1 MSKTLSPGVLVA
13 DDDPQFLRLVEHHL
27 RSWAHRVETVADK
40 GQLLRKLAELRP
52 GLLLLDVRFGEHDGV
67 EILRQVLSERP
78 DLKVVMLTAFGSIDN
93 ATTAIKLGAVD
104 YLTKPVDVNRLRSV
118 VADALE
124 PASPPVAVARGATP
138 PAPSLT
144 RPLLG
149 ESEAVNRLRE
159 LVAKIAAT
167 DSTALILG
175 ESGTGKELVARA
187 LHEQSSRR
195 SGPFVALNVA
205 ALPRELVEST
215 LFGHAKGAFTGA
227 DQMQRGCCEAA
238 DHGTLF
244 LDEIGEM
251 EIGLQAKLLRFLQER
266 SFQRIGQTTPVSVDV
281 RIVAAT
287 NRNPLE
293 QVRKGELRED
303 LYYRL
308 NVLPI
313 VVPPLR
319 ERRDDI
325 PLLAK
330 HFLARFGARSGRES
344 LRFLPTAEAE
354 LCHHDWPG
362 NVRELENF
370 VERLAVLCPGPTIG
384 PDEIRSQFQDLPVSK
399 SSPPARPSPSV
410 GPESRLTEMER
421 IEKEAIMQA
430 LALAQGNV
438 RVAAKSIGLGQA
450 TVYRKIKKYGIET
463 R

>member
-1 MSKTLSPGVLVA
+1 MSKILSPGVLAA
-13 DDDPQFLRLVEHHL
+13 DDGPQFLRLVEHHL
-27 RSWAHRVETVADK
+27 HSWAHRVETVADK
-40 GQLLRKLAELRP
+40 GQLLRKLAEQRP

-67 EILRQVLSERP
+67 EILRQVLAECP

-138 PAPSLT
+138 PAPPLT

-149 ESEAVNRLRE
+149 ESDAVNRLRD

-167 DSTALILG
+167 DSTAQILG
-175 ESGTGKELVARA
+175 ERGSGKELVARA

-215 LFGHAKGAFTGA
+215 LFGHAQGAFTGA
-227 DQMQRGCCEAA
+227 DQVQRGCCEAA
-238 DHGTLF
+238 DHRTLF

-266 SFQRIGQTTPVSVDV
+266 SFQRIGQTTPVSVEV

-303 LYYRL
+303 LDYRL
-308 NVLPI
+308 NGPADRCAAAARTPGRYPVAGEAFPRQVRCAVGPRI
-313 VVPPLR
+313 PPL
-319 ERRDDI
+319 
-325 PLLAK
+325 
-330 HFLARFGARSGRES
+330 
-344 LRFLPTAEAE
+344 
-354 LCHHDWPG
+354 
-362 NVRELENF
+362 
-370 VERLAVLCPGPTIG
+370 
-384 PDEIRSQFQDLPVSK
+384 
-399 SSPPARPSPSV
+399 SPSR
-410 GPESRLTEMER
+410 G
-421 IEKEAIMQA
+421 
-430 LALAQGNV
+430 G
-438 RVAAKSIGLGQA
+438 
-450 TVYRKIKKYGIET
+450 
-463 R
+463 